1 MFGEVKS
8 DNLTKL
14 CNKSHSK
21 NRQLFMVSN
30 KLQEFVT
37 KSIIKVQNI
46 TQKYASPILNKNK
59 LDISNLV

>member
-1 MFGEVKS
+1 MFGELKS

-14 CNKSHSK
+14 CKKSHSK

-37 KSIIKVQNI
+37 KTIIKVQNI
-46 TQKYASPILNKNK
+46 TQK
-59 LDISNLV
+59 